1 MLSIGVGTT
10 LLRNNIVMN
19 FAQRAFARALGK
31 SKAVKRLANA
41 TLSAAL
47 SIGVLVAP
55 IPYQG
60 VSEANAAGGTR
71 TLWVHFTHTGEEK
84 KITFRR
90 NGRYVQK
97 GLRELEWIVRD
108 FRRKQSTKMDPR
120 LFDLIWS
127 VYQESGATKAIRV
140 VSGYRSLKTNNQLRR
155 RSRGVA
161 RTSQHTAGKAM
172 DFFIPGVPVRR
183 LREIGLRLQAG
194 GVGYYPGSR
203 TPFVHMDT
211 GRVRHWPR
219 MTPKQLARVFPKG
232 KTLHVSTNGRKLARY
247 SQALAE
253 YNANKKR
260 VIQPLSKS
268 KRTVIASASKKK
280 KKNGG
285 VLAGLFGKKKN
296 TAVTATAE
304 KPIVVAAKVRKKPA
318 PAKKVPVPVKRA
330 PTPEQKVPA
339 TTPAVIANRLD
350 PNDTTPIPSRVGRV
364 DEPPK
369 ATQQATPKP
378 VGAPLALAAANV
390 PAPRALPSGLREQF
404 APPSAI
410 VIAKAP
416 TPQLRPDYAPTNLE
430 VGQPQVIAA
439 NIAPSANESSV
450 AIDPTKTAA
459 LTRESFKVPTPE
471 VVRNRLGSASDP
483 TQLVLNETPR
493 KKPELAQPATPT
505 LAYAVANPPAARI
518 SADSFNDRFG
528 SFNADIRSGN
538 LPPVKPAAETKKIAK
553 VKAAPKA
560 KEAPK
565 EEFNR
570 FAAFDEVTPAAT
582 VTLKGLD
589 LGESSRS
596 LALRKS
602 LGVPDTVEL
611 RKKLLK
617 TQHANLTP
625 PAPIPTPRRTNPAP
639 TNPVKLAESLTDTA
653 AKLDFAGEHKQ
664 IVTAL
669 LAKASLLDE
678 THSKMALPKPN
689 KMPSLFVSPSRTFK
703 GAFTVASSK
712 GFETKFEGD
721 AIAITP
727 TVDFSAGTGLKV
739 TWLQN

>member
-10 LLRNNIVMN
+10 LLRNNIIMN
-19 FAQRAFARALGK
+19 FAQRAFALSLGK
-31 SKAVKRLANA
+31 SRAVKRLAKA
-41 TLSAAL
+41 TLSVVL
-47 SIGVLVAP
+47 SVGVLIAP

-71 TLWVHFTHTGEEK
+71 TLWLHFTHTGEEK

-140 VSGYRSLKTNNQLRR
+140 VSGFRSLKTNNQLRR

-183 LREIGLRLQAG
+183 LREIGLRMQVG

-219 MTPKQLARVFPKG
+219 MTPKQLARVFPRG
-232 KTLHVSTNGRKLARY
+232 KTMHVSTNGRKLARY

-253 YNANKKR
+253 YKANKNR
-260 VIQPLSKS
+260 VVQPLSKS
-268 KRTVIASASKKK
+268 KRSVFASASKKK
-280 KKNGG
+280 KGSGG
-285 VLAGLFGKKKN
+285 VLAGLFGKKKQS
-296 TAVTATAE
+296 TKSVSQ
-304 KPIVVAAKVRKKPA
+304 PIVVAAKKKTPA
-318 PAKKVPVPVKRA
+318 VVAAKVKKAPVPKKRA
-330 PTPEQKVPA
+330 PRPEQKAPA
-339 TTPAVIANRLD
+339 PTPAVIANKLD
-350 PNDTTPIPSRVGRV
+350 PNDTTPLPSRIGQV
-364 DEPPK
+364 DEAPK
-369 ATQQATPKP
+369 A
-378 VGAPLALAAANV
+378 PLTLAAANV
-390 PAPRALPSGLREQF
+390 PAPRALPSGLRDQF
-404 APPSAI
+404 TPSSAI
-410 VIAKAP
+410 VIAQAP

-439 NIAPSANESSV
+439 NTARTEDDDPT

-459 LTRESFKVPTPE
+459 LSRDSFNVLTPE
-471 VVRNRLGSASDP
+471 VVKNRLGGANDP
-483 TQLVLNETPR
+483 TRLVLNETPR
-493 KKPELAQPATPT
+493 KKPELVQPATAT
-505 LAYAVANPPAARI
+505 LAYAVANQPTARI

-538 LPPVKPAAETKKIAK
+538 LPPLKPAPEAKQVAK
-553 VKAAPKA
+553 VKTAPKA

-565 EEFNR
+565 SEFNR
-570 FAAFDEVTPAAT
+570 FAAFDNVTPAAT
-582 VTLKGLD
+582 VTLKDLS
-589 LGESSRS
+589 LGESSRA
-596 LALRKS
+596 LALRRS

-617 TQHANLTP
+617 TQQANLTP
-625 PAPIPTPRRTNPAP
+625 PTPLPAP
-639 TNPVKLAESLTDTA
+639 RQISTAKLAESLTDTA
-653 AKLDFAGEHKQ
+653 AKLNFSGERKQ

-669 LAKASLLDE
+669 LAKTSLLDA
-678 THSKMALPKPN
+678 THSKLALPKPN
-689 KMPSLFVSPSRTFK
+689 KMPSLFVSPSRAFK
-703 GAFTVASSK
+703 GAFTVVSNK

-721 AIAITP
+721 VIAITP

>member
-19 FAQRAFARALGK
+19 FAQCAFARAFRK
-31 SKAVKRLANA
+31 SKAVKRLAHA

-47 SIGVLVAP
+47 SVGVLLAP

-71 TLWVHFTHTGEEK
+71 TLWIHFTHTGEEK

-140 VSGYRSLKTNNQLRR
+140 VSGFRSLKTNNQLRR

-183 LREIGLRLQAG
+183 LREIGLRLQEG

-253 YNANKKR
+253 YKENKKR
-260 VIQPLSKS
+260 VVQPLSKS
-268 KRTVIASASKKK
+268 KRTVIASASKRKK
-280 KKNGG
+280 KGNG
-285 VLAGLFGKKKN
+285 VLGGLFGKKKN
-296 TAVTATAE
+296 STVTATAE
-304 KPIVVAAKVRKKPA
+304 KPIVVAAKVAKKPTPVKAA
-318 PAKKVPVPVKRA
+318 PAVKPKA
-330 PTPEQKVPA
+330 PA
-339 TTPAVIANRLD
+339 AAPAVISNNLD
-350 PNDTTPIPSRVGRV
+350 SNDTTPIPSRIGRV
-364 DEPPK
+364 DE
-369 ATQQATPKP
+369 
-378 VGAPLALAAANV
+378 APQTLAAANV
-390 PAPRALPSGLREQF
+390 PAPRALPRGLRDQF
-404 APPSAI
+404 APSSAI

-439 NIAPSANESSV
+439 NSTPSADDASV
-450 AIDPTKTAA
+450 AVDPTKTAA

-471 VVRNRLGSASDP
+471 VVRNRLGGASDP

-493 KKPELAQPATPT
+493 QKPELVQSTAPT
-505 LAYAVANPPAARI
+505 LAYAVANQPTARI

-538 LPPVKPAAETKKIAK
+538 LPPVKPAPEAKQVAK
-553 VKAAPKA
+553 VKTEPEVKAEPKA
-560 KEAPK
+560 
-565 EEFNR
+565 EFNR
-570 FAAFDEVTPAAT
+570 FAAFDNVTPAAT
-582 VTLKGLD
+582 VTLKDLG
-589 LGESSRS
+589 LGESSRV

-625 PAPIPTPRRTNPAP
+625 PAPIAAPRQTSPAKIAESP
-639 TNPVKLAESLTDTA
+639 AKLAESLTDTA

-678 THSKMALPKPN
+678 THSKLALPKPN

-703 GAFTVASSK
+703 GAFTIASNKS
-712 GFETKFEGD
+712 FETKFEGD

>member
-1 MLSIGVGTT
+1 M
-10 LLRNNIVMN
+10 
-19 FAQRAFARALGK
+19 
-31 SKAVKRLANA
+31 ANA

-47 SIGVLVAP
+47 SVGVLVAP

-108 FRRKQSTKMDPR
+108 FRRKKSTKMDPR

-140 VSGYRSLKTNNQLRR
+140 VSGFRSLKTNNQLRR

-161 RTSQHTAGKAM
+161 KTSQHTAGKAM

-183 LREIGLRLQAG
+183 LREIGLRLQVG

-219 MTPKQLARVFPKG
+219 MTPKQLAGVFPKG
-232 KTLHVSTNGRKLARY
+232 KTIHVSTNGRKLARY

-253 YNANKKR
+253 YNANKNR
-260 VIQPLSKS
+260 VVQPLSKS

-285 VLAGLFGKKKN
+285 VLAGIFGKKKKTTQ
-296 TAVTATAE
+296 TAA
-304 KPIVVAAKVRKKPA
+304 KPIVVAAKVAKPSV
-318 PAKKVPVPVKRA
+318 PVNPPVPVKRVQASTPAPVLETTPA

-339 TTPAVIANRLD
+339 AAPAVIANRLD
-350 PNDTTPIPSRVGRV
+350 PNDTTPIPSRIGRV
-364 DEPPK
+364 DEAPK
-369 ATQQATPKP
+369 
-378 VGAPLALAAANV
+378 APLALAAANV
-390 PAPRALPSGLREQF
+390 PAPRALPSGLRDQF
-404 APPSAI
+404 TPPSAI
-410 VIAKAP
+410 VIAQAP
-416 TPQLRPDYAPTNLE
+416 APKLRPDYAPTNLE

-439 NIAPSANESSV
+439 NSARTEDDGPI

-459 LTRESFKVPTPE
+459 LSRDSLNVPAPE
-471 VVRNRLGSASDP
+471 VVKNRLGGANDP
-483 TQLVLNETPR
+483 TRLVLNETPR
-493 KKPELAQPATPT
+493 KKPELVQPATAT
-505 LAYAVANPPAARI
+505 LAYAVATQPAARPSAI
-518 SADSFNDRFG
+518 STDSFNDRFG
-528 SFNADIRSGN
+528 SFDTDIRSGN
-538 LPPVKPAAETKKIAK
+538 LPPVKPAVEVKQVAK
-553 VKAAPKA
+553 VKAAPKV
-560 KEAPK
+560 KEEPK
-565 EEFNR
+565 SEFNR
-570 FAAFDEVTPAAT
+570 FAAFDSVTPAAA
-582 VTLKGLD
+582 VTLKDLG
-589 LGESSRS
+589 LGESSRA

-602 LGVPDTVEL
+602 LGVPDTTEL
-611 RKKLLK
+611 RKKLLQ

-625 PAPIPTPRRTNPAP
+625 PTPLPAPRRISTAKLESPVKPAESP
-639 TNPVKLAESLTDTA
+639 AKLAESLTDTA

-669 LAKASLLDE
+669 LAKESLLDE
-678 THSKMALPKPN
+678 MYSQFALPKPN

-703 GAFTVASSK
+703 GAFTVASNK
-712 GFETKFEGD
+712 GFDAKFEGD
-721 AIAITP
+721 VIAITP
-727 TVDFSAGTGLKV
+727 TVDFSVGTGLKV

>member
-10 LLRNNIVMN
+10 LLSNNIVMN
-19 FAQRAFARALGK
+19 FAQRAFARALCK

-47 SIGVLVAP
+47 SVGVLVAP

-71 TLWVHFTHTGEEK
+71 TLWIHFTHTGEEK

-140 VSGYRSLKTNNQLRR
+140 VSGFRSLKTNNQLRR

-161 RTSQHTAGKAM
+161 KTSQHTAGKAM

-183 LREIGLRLQAG
+183 LREIGLRLQVG

-232 KTLHVSTNGRKLARY
+232 KTIHVSSSGRKLARY

-253 YNANKKR
+253 YNANKNR
-260 VIQPLSKS
+260 VVQPLSKS

-285 VLAGLFGKKKN
+285 VFAGIFGKKKKTTQ
-296 TAVTATAE
+296 TAA
-304 KPIVVAAKVRKKPA
+304 KPIVVAAKVAKP
-318 PAKKVPVPVKRA
+318 PVPVKRVQASTPAPAPESTPA
-330 PTPEQKVPA
+330 PTPEQKAPA
-339 TTPAVIANRLD
+339 VAPAVIANRLD
-350 PNDTTPIPSRVGRV
+350 PNDATPIPSRIGRV
-364 DEPPK
+364 DEAPK
-369 ATQQATPKP
+369 
-378 VGAPLALAAANV
+378 APLALAAANV
-390 PAPRALPSGLREQF
+390 PAPRALPSGLRDQF
-404 APPSAI
+404 TPASAI
-410 VIAKAP
+410 VIAQAP
-416 TPQLRPDYAPTNLE
+416 APKLRPDYAPTNLE
-430 VGQPQVIAA
+430 VAQPQVIAA
-439 NIAPSANESSV
+439 NTARTEDDGPTAV
-450 AIDPTKTAA
+450 DPTKTAA
-459 LTRESFKVPTPE
+459 LSRDSFNVPTPE
-471 VVRNRLGSASDP
+471 VVKNRLGGANDP
-483 TQLVLNETPR
+483 TRLVLNELPR
-493 KKPELAQPATPT
+493 QKPELVQPATAT
-505 LAYAVANPPAARI
+505 LAYAVATQPAARPSAI
-518 SADSFNDRFG
+518 SSDSFNDRFG
-528 SFNADIRSGN
+528 SFDADVRSGN
-538 LPPVKPAAETKKIAK
+538 LPPVKPAPKAKRVAK
-553 VKAAPKA
+553 VKAAAKA
-560 KEAPK
+560 KEAPQP
-565 EEFNR
+565 EFNR
-570 FAAFDEVTPAAT
+570 FAAFDVVTPAAV
-582 VTLKGLD
+582 VTLRDLG
-589 LGESSRS
+589 LGESSRA

-602 LGVPDTVEL
+602 LGVPDTTEL
-611 RKKLLK
+611 RKKLLQ

-625 PAPIPTPRRTNPAP
+625 ATPLPAPRQKSTAKLADTPA
-639 TNPVKLAESLTDTA
+639 KLAESLTDTA
-653 AKLDFAGEHKQ
+653 AKLDFSGEHKQ

-669 LAKASLLDE
+669 LAKESLLDE
-678 THSKMALPKPN
+678 MYSKFALPKPN

-703 GAFTVASSK
+703 GAFTVASNK
-712 GFETKFEGD
+712 GFDTKFEGD

-727 TVDFSAGTGLKV
+727 TVDFSVGTGLKV